1 MATRD
6 LIPFKRLAIEVGDL
20 MGLND
25 SRLATI
31 KAKTVIHEDNNGA
44 LTLANMEPGRNTPT
58 SKFFHIKYHWFRE
71 QMKPNEIRVVKVDT
85 HEQLADIFTKGL
97 RLATFEPL
105 RLKIM
110 GW

>member
-1 MATRD
+1 
-6 LIPFKRLAIEVGDL
+6 
-20 MGLND
+20 
-25 SRLATI
+25 
-31 KAKTVIHEDNNGA
+31 
-44 LTLANMEPGRNTPT
+44 
-58 SKFFHIKYHWFRE
+58 
-71 QMKPNEIRVVKVDT
+71 MKPNEIRVVKVDT